1 MKPQLLVPDIGKLA
15 HDPQSK
21 FASVSFSNLNASTSA
36 SSKPSKLKKNLPT
49 SASNPSQALSQLE
62 KHKEKLAALPDA
74 ERAARAEREQWE
86 KAGARVEGAK
96 VHDDEARLKK
106 AVKRKEKQK
115 TKSKKTWDE
124 RKEQLATSMAARQK
138 KRTDNIAARADRRKG
153 GAKGKGKDKARP
165 GFEGKSFGKGKAKDK
180 GKGKK

>member
-115 TKSKKTWDE
+115 GKSKKAWDE
-124 RKEQLATSMAARQK
+124 RKEQLQKSMAARQQ
-138 KRTDNIAARADRRKG
+138 KRAENIAARAERRKG
-153 GAKGKGKDKARP
+153 GGGKAKGKDKARP
-165 GFEGKSFGKGKAKDK
+165 GFEGKSFGKGKGKAKA
-180 GKGKK
+180 KK

>member
-1 MKPQLLVPDIGKLA
+1 MLVPDSSIPA
-15 HDPQSK
+15 HQDPQSK
-21 FASVSFSNLNASTSA
+21 FTSVTFSNLNASTS
-36 SSKPSKLKKNLPT
+36 STKPPKSKKHLPT
-49 SASNPSQALSQLE
+49 TASNPSQALSQLE
-62 KHKEKLAALPDA
+62 KHKEKLAALPEA
-74 ERAARAEREQWE
+74 ERAARAEREKWD
-86 KAGARVEGAK
+86 KASARVEGVK